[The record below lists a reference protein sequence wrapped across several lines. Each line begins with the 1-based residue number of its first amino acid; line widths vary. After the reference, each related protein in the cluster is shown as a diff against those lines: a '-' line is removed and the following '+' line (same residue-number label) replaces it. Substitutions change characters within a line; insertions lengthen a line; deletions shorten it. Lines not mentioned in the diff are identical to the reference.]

1 MNPRLKDLLH
11 LGLILLASVLLIFG
25 VLMAYEDRNV
35 LLGILIVLVGWVL
48 VSLVSIFVKSEAR
61 T

>member
-1 MNPRLKDLLH
+1 MNPHLKDLLH
-11 LGLILLASVLLIFG
+11 IGLIILASILLVVG

-48 VSLVSIFVKSEAR
+48 VSLVSMFVKSEAR